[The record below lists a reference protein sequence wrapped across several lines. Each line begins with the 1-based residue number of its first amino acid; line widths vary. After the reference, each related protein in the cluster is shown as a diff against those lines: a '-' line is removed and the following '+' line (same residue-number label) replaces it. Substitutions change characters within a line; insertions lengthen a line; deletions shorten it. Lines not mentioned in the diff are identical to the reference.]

1 MRFLPMALDLHDQ
14 HCLVVGGG
22 SVGTRKAL
30 TLARAGA
37 LVTVVSP
44 QVTDELAAHIGAGR
58 ITWIEARFRA
68 EHVRQDYRLVVMAT
82 DDSSVNVVGART
94 AAEQNVLACAASSME
109 DSRLIFGAL
118 LQRDG
123 VTVAVFTDGRDP
135 ARAARVR
142 DSIASL
148 LDDEGEG
155 ARPR

>member
-1 MRFLPMALDLHDQ
+1 MRFLPLALDLHGQ
-14 HCLVVGGG
+14 QCLVVGGG

-37 LVTVVSP
+37 LVTVLSP
-44 QVTDELAAHIGAGR
+44 RVTDELAAHIGPGR

-82 DDSSVNVVGART
+82 DDAALNAAGARA
-94 AAEQNVLACAASSME
+94 AAEQNVLACDASSME
-109 DSRLIFGAL
+109 DSRVIFGAL
-118 LQRDG
+118 LERDG

-142 DSIASL
+142 DSIAT
-148 LDDEGEG
+148 G
-155 ARPR
+155 PPPP